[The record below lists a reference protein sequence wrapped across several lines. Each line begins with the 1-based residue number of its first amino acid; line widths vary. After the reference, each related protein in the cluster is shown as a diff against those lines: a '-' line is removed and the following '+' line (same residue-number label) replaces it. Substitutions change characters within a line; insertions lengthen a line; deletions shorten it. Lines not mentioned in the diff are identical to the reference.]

1 MKKTKEDIK
10 PAGLYYADYLQL
22 DKVIGAQ
29 KLESAKGKIK
39 GHPKGHHDE
48 MLFIIVHQVYE
59 LWFKQILHELSFIS
73 GVFNQSFIA
82 ESELSQAVA
91 KADRIISI
99 QNLLMQQIDVL
110 ETMTPMDFLE
120 FRHLLVPASGF
131 QSVQFREIEI
141 RMGLSTNKRFSVD
154 RHYFLGRLSTQHR
167 KHLEKVETEKSLI
180 QLLEEWLVRMPFT
193 QEKQFD
199 FWKSYKQSVEEMM
212 KQEKFIIESVPHF
225 QKAQKEAQ
233 LVNFE
238 STKTTFE
245 MLFDQKK
252 WMKLQKEG
260 KKKLGQ
266 KATLNALFI
275 MLYREAPILN
285 MPFRLLTSLMNIDEN
300 FTTWRYRHAL
310 LAKRMLGSKVGT
322 GGSSGHQYLK
332 NAADHNRV
340 FEDFFNLST
349 FIIPRQML
357 PKLPKAL
364 QKSMDFHFTR

>member
-1 MKKTKEDIK
+1 
-10 PAGLYYADYLQL
+10 
-22 DKVIGAQ
+22 
-29 KLESAKGKIK
+29 
-39 GHPKGHHDE
+39 
-48 MLFIIVHQVYE
+48 
-59 LWFKQILHELSFIS
+59 
-73 GVFNQSFIA
+73 
-82 ESELSQAVA
+82 
-91 KADRIISI
+91 
-99 QNLLMQQIDVL
+99 
-110 ETMTPMDFLE
+110 
-120 FRHLLVPASGF
+120 
-131 QSVQFREIEI
+131 
-141 RMGLSTNKRFSVD
+141 
-154 RHYFLGRLSTQHR
+154 
-167 KHLEKVETEKSLI
+167 
-180 QLLEEWLVRMPFT
+180 
-193 QEKQFD
+193 
-199 FWKSYKQSVEEMM
+199 
-212 KQEKFIIESVPHF
+212 
-225 QKAQKEAQ
+225 
-233 LVNFE
+233 
-238 STKTTFE
+238 